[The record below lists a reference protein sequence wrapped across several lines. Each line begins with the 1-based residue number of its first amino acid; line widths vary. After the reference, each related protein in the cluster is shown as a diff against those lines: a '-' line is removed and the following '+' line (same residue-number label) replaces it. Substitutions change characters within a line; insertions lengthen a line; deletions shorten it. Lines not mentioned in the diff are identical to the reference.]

1 MSTLISSRARLVDL
15 LWQLK
20 QAYDHNNER
29 GYDAHDVRFIHFNML
44 LNDEEYRNEVIARAA
59 LSKDKKTK
67 QLGMQL
73 QKLNT
78 NGELL
83 HKRSSSLAA
92 VEPMRLNQ
100 DIADTLLQQRY
111 SRRSRRP

>member
-59 LSKDKKTK
+59 LSKDKK
-67 QLGMQL
+67 Q
-73 QKLNT
+73 NSSAC
-78 NGELL
+78 NF
-83 HKRSSSLAA
+83 RSST
-92 VEPMRLNQ
+92 PMANYCISALQAQPLLNQ
-100 DIADTLLQQRY
+100 
-111 SRRSRRP
+111 